1 MGVNFFM
8 LIFFLII
15 IKKKKII
22 YATIKAIYIKS
33 NKIFR
38 NVISI

>member
-1 MGVNFFM
+1 M
-8 LIFFLII
+8 LIFFLLI

-22 YATIKAIYIKS
+22 YAAIKTIYVKS

-38 NVISI
+38 NAISIQL